1 MFRRKFIFLLAFT
14 AILSLM
20 GCQGSGSETATAD
33 PDVSSSSTNG
43 ITLTIGDI
51 SNDPAKI
58 TERYSLLADY
68 LENDL
73 AASGVGKIEI
83 RVAPD
88 LETMTEWLANGTV
101 DIYFDS
107 VYPSFV
113 VSNGSGS
120 TPILRQWRKGVEQY
134 NSVIFATKDSGVTS
148 VNDLEGQIVAFEE
161 TYSTSG
167 FMLPTATILEADLTM
182 VEKENHSEAVAA
194 DEVGFIF
201 SGADENTIQWVLSGK
216 VAAGATD
223 SATYAQDIPED
234 IRETLVIVGE
244 SAFVPRA
251 VANVTPEME
260 PELVEALSA
269 SLLNLDDSEN
279 GKAVLQSLDTGK
291 FDEFPGGTQAAFE
304 EINRLVLLVE
314 TTISEN

>member
-1 MFRRKFIFLLAFT
+1 MFRRKFFFFLALT

-20 GCQGSGSETATAD
+20 SCQGSGNETAAAD
-33 PDVSSSSTNG
+33 PVASTNSTNG
-43 ITLTIGDI
+43 VTLTIGDI

-68 LENDL
+68 LEEDL
-73 AASGVGKIEI
+73 ADSGVSKIEI

-88 LETMTEWLANGTV
+88 LETMSEWMANGTV

-148 VNDLEGQIVAFEE
+148 VNDLQGQIVAFEE
-161 TYSTSG
+161 VYSTSG
-167 FMLPTATILEADLTM
+167 FMLPTAAILETDLKM
-182 VEKENHSEAVAA
+182 VEKENNSEAVAA
-194 DEVGFIF
+194 DEVGFVF

-244 SAFVPRA
+244 SEFVPRA
-251 VANVTPEME
+251 VATVTPEME
-260 PELVEALSA
+260 SELVEALTE
-269 SLLNLDDSEN
+269 SLLNLDNSEN
-279 GKAVLQSLDTGK
+279 GVAVLESLDTAK
-291 FDEFPGGTQAAFE
+291 FDEFPGGAQAAFD
-304 EINRLVLLVE
+304 EINRLVLMVE